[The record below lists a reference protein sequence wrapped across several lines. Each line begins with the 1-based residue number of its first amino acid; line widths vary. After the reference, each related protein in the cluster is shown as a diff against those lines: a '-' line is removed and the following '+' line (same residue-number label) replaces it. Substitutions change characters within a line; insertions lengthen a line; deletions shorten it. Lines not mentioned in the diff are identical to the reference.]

1 MGKASKPISKNLGY
15 QTQSIPIACKG
26 QNPKLIIDVNFGKKK
41 INLVQVVLVHS
52 KNMNFLK
59 NKRNVNNLIVCC
71 NFFSPW
77 NTTLLNSDSS
87 LVNHPGETRSHCEN
101 NVSVIEKTS
110 LQSAQNQSSILLS
123 FNNKAKRE
131 AEIIWSLFCV

>member
-1 MGKASKPISKNLGY
+1 MQRAKPKTNYRCKLWKKENQLG
-15 QTQSIPIACKG
+15 SGSVGA
-26 QNPKLIIDVNFGKKK
+26 LKKHELSEK
-41 INLVQVVLVHS
+41 H
-52 KNMNFLK
+52 
-59 NKRNVNNLIVCC
+59 KRNVNNLIVCC
-71 NFFSPW
+71 NFSSPW
-77 NTTLLNSDSS
+77 NTTLLNSESS

-131 AEIIWSLFCV
+131 AEMIWSLFCV